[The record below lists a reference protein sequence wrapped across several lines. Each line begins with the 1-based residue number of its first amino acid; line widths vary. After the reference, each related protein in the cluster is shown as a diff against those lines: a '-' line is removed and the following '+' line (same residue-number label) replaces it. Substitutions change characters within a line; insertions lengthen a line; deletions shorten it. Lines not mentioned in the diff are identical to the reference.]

1 MILYC
6 AADNDYVAMSNGYG
20 IEFGEVLKSFSEM
33 PFIGRVQYWDERNDL
48 REKLVEKL
56 FSLIIDGREARDR
69 TFASV

>member
-48 REKLVEKL
+48 REKVVGKVL
-56 FSLIIDGREARDR
+56 FFNNGRKARDR
-69 TFASV
+69 TFAPV